1 VEGAR
6 FHLTFPERLIKEP
19 VIHTLGQR
27 FGLVTNIRRA
37 NVDDRTAWVILEMD
51 GAEEQL
57 DEALRWLAEQDVRV
71 ERIDETG

>member
-1 VEGAR
+1 MGASR
-6 FHLTFPERLIKEP
+6 FHLTFPERLVREP

-51 GAEEQL
+51 GPGDRL
-57 DEALRWLAEQDVRV
+57 DAALSWLAEQGVQV
-71 ERIDETG
+71 ERIEDSG